1 MVPTNA
7 GEGGP
12 GTPGVYGQVTA
23 ALVEQEQHQEETP
36 RKKYGMS
43 FLCPFPAIRFL
54 TIMLQAVIVSVV
66 YDNMTIRFNY
76 STKKSFAHS

>member
-43 FLCPFPAIRFL
+43 FLCPFTAIRFL
-54 TIMLQAVIVSVV
+54 LSCIKL
-66 YDNMTIRFNY
+66 
-76 STKKSFAHS
+76 

>member
-23 ALVEQEQHQEETP
+23 ALFEQEQHQEETP

-43 FLCPFPAIRFL
+43 FLCHFQAIRFL
-54 TIMLQAVIVSVV
+54 TIM
-66 YDNMTIRFNY
+66 
-76 STKKSFAHS
+76 

>member
-1 MVPTNA
+1 MVPINM

-12 GTPGVYGQVTA
+12 GTRGYMARYMMTCHD
-23 ALVEQEQHQEETP
+23 QEQHQEETP

-43 FLCPFPAIRFL
+43 FLCPFPAIRFFA
-54 TIMLQAVIVSVV
+54 IMQKAVIVSVV
-66 YDNMTIRFNY
+66 YDNITIRFIY

>member
-36 RKKYGMS
+36 RKKIR
-43 FLCPFPAIRFL
+43 LLFPVPLPGYPVFDYHVASCNCFCCI
-54 TIMLQAVIVSVV
+54 
-66 YDNMTIRFNY
+66 
-76 STKKSFAHS
+76 

>member
-23 ALVEQEQHQEETP
+23 ALFEQEQHQEENTD
-36 RKKYGMS
+36 S
-43 FLCPFPAIRFL
+43 TVAL
-54 TIMLQAVIVSVV
+54 TA
-66 YDNMTIRFNY
+66 
-76 STKKSFAHS
+76 

>member
-43 FLCPFPAIRFL
+43 FLCPFQAIRFL
-54 TIMLQAVIVSVV
+54 TIM
-66 YDNMTIRFNY
+66 
-76 STKKSFAHS
+76 

>member
-1 MVPTNA
+1 MVPKNM

-12 GTPGVYGQVTA
+12 GTPGGIWPGNCCTG
-23 ALVEQEQHQEETP
+23 EQEQHQEETP

-43 FLCPFPAIRFL
+43 FLCPFPDIRFL
-54 TIMLQAVIVSVV
+54 TIMHQAVIVSVV
-66 YDNMTIRFNY
+66 YDNITIRFIY

>member
-43 FLCPFPAIRFL
+43 FLCPFNAIRFFDYHA
-54 TIMLQAVIVSVV
+54 TICNCFCCIGQ
-66 YDNMTIRFNY
+66 YDN
-76 STKKSFAHS
+76 SFQLFHKEIFCA

>member
-43 FLCPFPAIRFL
+43 FLYPFPAIRFL

-66 YDNMTIRFNY
+66 YDNMAIRFNY